1 MLKVGDIVTRGTDKG
16 TVQSLSPLRIRKY
29 GVQPVAY
36 YPNPDESEWRLENL
50 PPSPPPS
57 TPPFGVQQKKYGTFG
72 ARRKSRKSRRKTH
85 RRRR

>member
-16 TVQSLSPLRIRKY
+16 TVQSVSPLKIRKY

-36 YPNPDESEWRLENL
+36 YQNPVESEWRLENL
-50 PPSPPPS
+50 PPS
-57 TPPFGVQQKKYGTFG
+57 PPFGVQQKKYGTFG
-72 ARRKSRKSRRKTH
+72 ARRNSRKTRRKTH